1 MTPDGGDRRPP
12 RGHAP
17 RVAVTR
23 LRLTNFRSYGA
34 LDLACGDRSVALVG
48 PNGAGKTNILE
59 AISLLAPGRG
69 LRRAPYAELART
81 PGDGSWTI
89 VADLVGLAGEARL
102 GAGVEPGQETG
113 RRCRIDGAP
122 VASAGAFA
130 QHLRLVWLTPN
141 MDGLFRGSAGDR
153 RRFLDRL
160 VVAADPEHAAR
171 ASGLEKALRSRNR
184 LLEDERADSR
194 WLDAVERELAELA
207 VAVAAARADTARR
220 LGALI
225 AETADP
231 ASPFPAALIA
241 IEGSLEAELSYASA
255 TAVEDAYRARL
266 ASARRRDR
274 AAGRTLEGPHLS
286 DLLVRHAAKDM
297 PAALCSTGEQKALLI
312 GLVLAHARLIAR
324 LDGAPPVTLLDE
336 VAAHLDPLR
345 REALYGAL
353 DALGAQAWITA
364 ADPAAFAELGG
375 RARLFT
381 VSDGVARETT
391 RS

>member
-1 MTPDGGDRRPP
+1 MTADESGRRPP
-12 RGHAP
+12 SGGAP

-23 LRLTNFRSYGA
+23 LRLTNFRSYAA
-34 LDLACGDRSVALVG
+34 LDLACGERSVALVG

-59 AISLLAPGRG
+59 ALSLLAPGRG

-89 VADLVGLAGEARL
+89 VADLTGLSGEARL
-102 GAGVEPGQETG
+102 GAGVDAAQESG

-122 VASAGAFA
+122 VPSAGAFA
-130 QHLRLVWLTPN
+130 RHLRLVWLTPD
-141 MDGLFRGSAGDR
+141 MDGLFRGPAGDR

-171 ASGLEKALRSRNR
+171 AAGLEKALRSRNR
-184 LLEDERADSR
+184 LLEDDRSDLR

-255 TAVEDAYRARL
+255 TAVEDAYRERL

-364 ADPAAFAELGG
+364 ADPASFAELGD
-375 RARLFT
+375 RAHLFT
-381 VSDGVARETT
+381 VSGGGVRET
-391 RS
+391 R